1 MSGQVAA
8 DAAAKNSGA
17 LSSADQAVT
26 TAAQKQWAIFRAL
39 THPC

>member
-8 DAAAKNSGA
+8 DAEAKKIGA

-26 TAAQKQWAIFRAL
+26 ATAQK
-39 THPC
+39 

>member
-8 DAAAKNSGA
+8 DAEAKKSGA

-26 TAAQKQWAIFRAL
+26 TAAQK
-39 THPC
+39 